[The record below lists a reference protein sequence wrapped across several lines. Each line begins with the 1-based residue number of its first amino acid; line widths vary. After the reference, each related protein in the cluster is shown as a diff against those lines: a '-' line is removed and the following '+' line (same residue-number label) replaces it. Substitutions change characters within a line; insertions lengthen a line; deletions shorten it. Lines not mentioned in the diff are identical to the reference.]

1 VQQRTV
7 LTPDVL
13 EAAGFDAGMP
23 FEAFEAVGCSVL
35 RDSGYRGRTGLYEV
49 MAVDETIRDLAIRRA
64 SADEIRA
71 RALANGMR
79 LLRDDG
85 LRKVRLGAM
94 SLAEVARVS

>member
-1 VQQRTV
+1 
-7 LTPDVL
+7 
-13 EAAGFDAGMP
+13 
-23 FEAFEAVGCSVL
+23 
-35 RDSGYRGRTGLYEV
+35 